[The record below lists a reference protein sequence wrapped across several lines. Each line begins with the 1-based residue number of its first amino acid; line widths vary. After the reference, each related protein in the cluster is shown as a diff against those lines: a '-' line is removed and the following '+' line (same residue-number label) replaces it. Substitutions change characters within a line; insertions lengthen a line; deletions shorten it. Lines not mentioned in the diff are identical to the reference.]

1 MKGVELEFVKA
12 RTAILAG
19 PATDREKTAQL
30 RRVEN
35 EYCRRLA
42 NEPRLR
48 LEVKRRIAEML
59 LDLSISR
66 GQRIASC
73 RARFNALA
81 KLGFTNIEQKA
92 HYHLMYA
99 RAALE
104 RGHPQIAF
112 NLATRMVLDLRRSLR
127 HRRSLLGRELLGHFE
142 QLATRT
148 SNVAPS

>member
-12 RTAILAG
+12 RTAILVD
-19 PATDREKTAQL
+19 PATDREKVAQL

-42 NEPRLR
+42 DEPRLR
-48 LEVKRRIAEML
+48 LEVKRRIAETL
-59 LDLSISR
+59 LDRSISR